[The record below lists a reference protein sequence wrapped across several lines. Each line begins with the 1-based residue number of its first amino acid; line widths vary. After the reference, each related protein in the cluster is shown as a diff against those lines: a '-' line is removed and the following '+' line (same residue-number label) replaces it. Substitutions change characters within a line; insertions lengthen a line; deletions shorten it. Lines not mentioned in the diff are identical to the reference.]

1 MPPAPELKATLTLPQ
16 TAFAMKANLPQ
27 NEPLRLRRWA
37 ETRLY
42 DQIRKSSAGRSV
54 YLLHD
59 GPPYANGPIHLGH
72 ALNKGLKDFV
82 VKSKTMAGFDAPYVP
97 GYDCHGLP
105 IEIKVDEKLG
115 HKKLEMPVPAVLE
128 ACRAYA
134 QKYIDLQTEQ
144 FERIGCFG
152 RWDQPYK
159 TMARAY
165 EARTLEAFYGFLE
178 KGFVYRGL
186 KPVYWCIHDRTALAE
201 AEVEYEN
208 HTSPSIYVRYRLT
221 SDPAAI
227 SPALAGREVSA
238 IIWTTTPWTL
248 PASLA
253 VAFHPDFEYVALE
266 AEGDF
271 QGPLYIVAADLA
283 PQVAAA
289 CHLGKATEVAR
300 FKGSVLDRVTFK
312 HPFLERSI
320 LGVLATYVTADT
332 GTGAVHTAPAHGAD
346 DFYTGQRYGLDLTCR
361 VDSAGY
367 IHFDPAAWPDAIP
380 PPFEGLK
387 VWAANP
393 VIVAML
399 EKSGALLA
407 AYDLVHSYPHCWRC
421 HHPIIFRATE
431 QWFISLE
438 TPMKR
443 ADGSET
449 TFRNLAIEEIDKVV
463 WDPAWGKERITNMI
477 ATRPDWCISRQRIW
491 GVPIAVFMCESCN
504 QPIVNA
510 ELNKKIIQLF
520 DREGIEAWHTTAA
533 SALLWDD
540 LKAHHAAEC
549 PSGGT
554 SFRKETD
561 ILDVWFDSGVSWFAV
576 CESDPDL
583 SAAYK
588 SFEGAGA
595 LHQGMTSRASEGMLG
610 ADATHRATT
619 SSGALPQGT
628 NPTGALHQETTS
640 REALYQGT
648 TSVVP
653 NEATKREGAL
663 APAAKTE
670 VLYLEGGDQH
680 RGWFHSSLLT
690 SVALRGRAPYSHV
703 ATAGWTLDEQGR
715 AMSKSL
721 GNGVDPVDIANRM
734 GGEIVRLWVAS
745 VDFREDMA
753 ASENLMQRC
762 AELYKKLR
770 NTFRFL
776 LGNLEQSLPAFGIAG
791 KFDPARDAV
800 SEADLL
806 PLDRYMLA
814 RTRDLAEKIV
824 GPDGKGGWYA
834 AFEFH
839 RIYHAVNEFAIVDL
853 SAFYLDVLKDRMYT
867 FAPTNPARRSAQTV
881 LWKITDALVRLLA
894 PILTFTSDEVWE
906 HLPKAEGHPASVHL
920 AQFSKPEEIFT
931 EDPAPVLD
939 EWRTYLFFVRNQA
952 FQLIEA
958 FRQDLRIGKSTE
970 AEIQI
975 LTRGGLLERLQA
987 HVRSLKEFLNVSQV
1001 HVKELSDTP
1010 GEIEVPE
1017 GVGPYKVLTSSPD
1030 LQFVIHAASGSK
1042 CARCWNFMPHVS
1054 NYGIWEN
1061 VCDRCQNALREMGI
1075 DPPQPPE

>member
-1 MPPAPELKATLTLPQ
+1 MNKIATENGVTMSSAPELKATLTLPQ
-16 TAFAMKANLPQ
+16 TAFPMKANLPQ
-27 NEPLRLRRWA
+27 NEPLRLRHWA
-37 ETRLY
+37 SLRLY
-42 DQIRKSSAGRSV
+42 EELRKAGQGRPV

-82 VKSKTMAGFDAPYVP
+82 VKSKTMAGYDAPFVP

-105 IEIKVDEKLG
+105 IEIKVEERLG
-115 HKKLEMPVPAVLE
+115 RKRLELPKAAILE

-134 QKYIDLQTEQ
+134 QKYVDLQTQQ

-152 RWDQPYK
+152 RWQTPYK
-159 TMARAY
+159 TMARSY
-165 EARTLEAFYGFLE
+165 EARTLEAFFGFLE

-186 KPVYWCIHDRTALAE
+186 KPVYWCIHDRTTLAE

-221 SDPAAI
+221 SDAAAI
-227 SPALAGREVSA
+227 APALAGREVYT

-266 AEGDF
+266 ARPAPCAPSEPCAGSAAEAE
-271 QGPLYIVAADLA
+271 PVVYIVAAALA
-283 PQVAAA
+283 GQVADA
-289 CHLGKATEVAR
+289 CQLVPTRELAR
-300 FKGSVLDRVTFK
+300 FKGAALDRVTFQ

-320 LGVLATYVTADT
+320 LGVLATYVTADQ
-332 GTGAVHTAPAHGAD
+332 GTGAVHTAPSHGAD
-346 DFYTGQRYGLDLTCR
+346 DFYTGQKYGLDPTSR
-361 VDSAGY
+361 VDAGGH
-367 IHFDPAAWPDAIP
+367 IHFDPDAWPQ
-380 PPFEGLK
+380 
-387 VWAANP
+387 ANP
-393 VIVAML
+393 PAFDGLNVWKANPIIVAML
-399 EKSGALLA
+399 EERGALMGA
-407 AYDLVHSYPHCWRC
+407 SDLEHSYPHCWRC
-421 HHPIIFRATE
+421 HHPVIYRATE

-449 TFRNLAIEEIDKVV
+449 TFRQLAIEEIDKVV

-477 ATRPDWCISRQRIW
+477 ATRPDWCISRQKIW
-491 GVPIAVFMCESCN
+491 DVPIAVFLCEQCN
-504 QPIVNA
+504 KPIVSP
-510 ELNKKIIQLF
+510 ELNRAVVRLIE
-520 DREGIEAWHTTAA
+520 REGIEAWHSAA
-533 SALLWDD
+533 ADALLPAVSVC
-540 LKAHHAAEC
+540 AHCGCA
-549 PSGGT
+549 

-561 ILDVWFDSGVSWFAV
+561 ILDVWLDSGVSWLAV

-588 SFEGAGA
+588 SFQNGHGPKNA
-595 LHQGMTSRASEGMLG
+595 L
-610 ADATHRATT
+610 
-619 SSGALPQGT
+619 
-628 NPTGALHQETTS
+628 
-640 REALYQGT
+640 
-648 TSVVP
+648 
-653 NEATKREGAL
+653 
-663 APAAKTE
+663 E

-776 LGNLEQSLPAFGIAG
+776 LGNLAG
-791 KFDPARDAV
+791 FDPVRDRVAG
-800 SEADLL
+800 SELV

-814 RTRDLAEKIV
+814 RTRDLTEKV
-824 GPDGKGGWYA
+824 LGWYE

-839 RIYHAVNEFAIVDL
+839 RVYQAVNEFAVVDL

-867 FAPTNPARRSAQTV
+867 YAPTSHARRSAQTV
-881 LWKITDALVRLLA
+881 LWQITEALVRLVA
-894 PILTFTSDEVWE
+894 PILTFTADEVWE
-906 HLPKAEGHPASVHL
+906 HLPPVAGREASVHL
-920 AQFSKPEEIFT
+920 ARFPKPQEIFS
-931 EDPAPVLD
+931 EDPA
-939 EWRTYLFFVRNQA
+939 R
-952 FQLIEA
+952 LIEEWKQLFA
-958 FRQDLRIGKSTE
+958 VRDEAMRVLEEDRQAKIIGKGLEAQLRIETSGP
-970 AEIQI
+970 
-975 LTRGGLLERLQA
+975 LLALLKRYEDG
-987 HVRSLKEFLNVSQV
+987 LKEFLNVSRV
-1001 HVKELSDTP
+1001 EIVEGKEPKITASPAP
-1010 GEIEVPE
+1010 G
-1017 GVGPYKVLTSSPD
+1017 T
-1030 LQFVIHAASGSK
+1030 K
-1042 CARCWNFMPHVS
+1042 CARCWNFMPEVS
-1054 NYGIWEN
+1054 DYGIWKN
-1061 VCDRCQNALREMGI
+1061 VCTRCQSALKEMGI
-1075 DPPQPPE
+1075 APPNGL

>member
-1 MPPAPELKATLTLPQ
+1 MSPAPELKATLTLPQ
-16 TAFAMKANLPQ
+16 TAFPMKANLPQ
-27 NEPLRLRRWA
+27 NEPLRLARWA
-37 ETRLY
+37 SLRLY
-42 DQIRKSSAGRSV
+42 EEIRKTSNGRPV

-115 HKKLEMPVPAVLE
+115 HKKLEMPVPAVLD

-134 QKYIDLQTEQ
+134 QKYVDLQTEQ

-152 RWDQPYK
+152 RWDLPYK

-201 AEVEYEN
+201 AEVEYAD

-227 SPALAGREVSA
+227 DPALAGREVST

-253 VAFHPDFEYVALE
+253 VAFHPDFDYIALE
-266 AEGDF
+266 AEGG
-271 QGPLYIVAADLA
+271 QVYIVAADLA
-283 PQVAAA
+283 VVVIAA
-289 CHLGKATEVAR
+289 CKLGAAKELAR

-361 VDSAGY
+361 VDAAGY
-367 IHFDPAAWPDAIP
+367 IHYDPAVWPGATP
-380 PPFEGLK
+380 PAFDGKK
-387 VWAANP
+387 VFAANP
-393 VIVAML
+393 IIIAML
-399 EKSGALLA
+399 EESGALFSVS
-407 AYDLVHSYPHCWRC
+407 DLNHSYPHCWRC

-438 TPMKR
+438 TPIRSVQGPEK
-443 ADGSET
+443 S
-449 TFRNLAIEEIDKVV
+449 FRQLAIDEIDKVV

-491 GVPIAVFMCESCN
+491 GVPIAVFMCEGCN
-504 QPIVNA
+504 EPIVDA
-510 ELNKKIIQLF
+510 ELNKKIVDLF
-520 DREGIEAWHTTAA
+520 DREGVEAWHTTDIAK
-533 SALLWDD
+533 LLPAQA
-540 LKAHHAAEC
+540 KC
-549 PSGGT
+549 TKCGGAI
-554 SFRKETD
+554 FRKETD
-561 ILDVWFDSGVSWFAV
+561 ILDVWFDSGVSWMAV
-576 CESDPDL
+576 CESDPEL
-583 SAAYK
+583 SPGYK
-588 SFEGAGA
+588 LFE
-595 LHQGMTSRASEGMLG
+595 SEKGS
-610 ADATHRATT
+610 AR
-619 SSGALPQGT
+619 P
-628 NPTGALHQETTS
+628 
-640 REALYQGT
+640 
-648 TSVVP
+648 
-653 NEATKREGAL
+653 
-663 APAAKTE
+663 E

-703 ATAGWTLDEQGR
+703 ATAGWTLDELGR

-762 AELYKKLR
+762 AELYRKLR

-776 LGNLEQSLPAFGIAG
+776 LGNIAG
-791 KFDPARDAV
+791 FDLVRDRV
-800 SEADLL
+800 PEADLL

-814 RTRDLAEKIV
+814 RTRELTEKIL
-824 GPDGKGGWYA
+824 GWYE

-839 RIYHAVNEFAIVDL
+839 RVYQAVNEFAVVDL

-867 FAPTNPARRSAQTV
+867 FAPTSPARRSAQTV
-881 LWKITDALVRLLA
+881 LWQITEALVRLVA
-894 PILTFTSDEVWE
+894 PIMSFTADEIWE
-906 HLPKAEGHPASVHL
+906 YLPKVEGRPVSVHL
-920 AQFSKPEEIFT
+920 ARFPKPEEIFS
-931 EDPAPVLD
+931 EDPGGMLAEWQKLFAVRDQALRVLEED
-939 EWRTYLFFVRNQA
+939 RQA
-952 FQLIEA
+952 KI
-958 FRQDLRIGKSTE
+958 IGKGLE
-970 AEIQI
+970 AQI
-975 LTRGGLLERLQA
+975 RIEESGELLALLKRHEA
-987 HVRSLKEFLNVSQV
+987 GLKEILNVSGV
-1001 HVKELSDTP
+1001 TVVEGSAP
-1010 GEIEVPE
+1010 EI
-1017 GVGPYKVLTSSPD
+1017 TASP
-1030 LQFVIHAASGSK
+1030 ASGSK
-1042 CARCWNFMPHVS
+1042 CARCWNFMPEVS
-1054 NYGIWEN
+1054 DYGIWQN
-1061 VCDRCQNALREMGI
+1061 VCTRCQAAFKEMGI
-1075 DPPQPPE
+1075 APPRAEGAK